1 VLADVAVVEDCV
13 VVLVVVVED
22 WELVLVEV
30 AVVEVCVVELVVIV
44 ED

>member
-1 VLADVAVVEDCV
+1 MLADVAVVEDCV